1 MTEIMYYIRF
11 AARTLASLILG
22 LLLLPAVLFYVPLRF
37 VFRNIGLEL
46 NVNLRIGNS
55 ITFYV
60 RTSQKP

>member
-1 MTEIMYYIRF
+1 MTGIMFYIRF
-11 AARTLASLILG
+11 TLRALAILILA

-37 VFRNIGLEL
+37 AFRNIGLEL

-60 RTSQKP
+60 RTSQKS